1 VHSLRVSEEGV
12 FVFQCVFVF
21 FVIEAAAMHCVNLK
35 RALNFVTMRGMY
47 SRMHVLYLDI
57 FCVTAV
63 GRFSFLKLLSQTPL
77 TAVHGH
83 VKMEV
88 IGSNET

>member
-57 FCVTAV
+57 SVHHSHCMGSYSDFQLQLAA
-63 GRFSFLKLLSQTPL
+63 LSS
-77 TAVHGH
+77 V
-83 VKMEV
+83 
-88 IGSNET
+88 